1 MPEWVHNRAEHLLAK
16 NPSMPKSMAFAIA
29 TQQGES
35 GGHVPKGFGTAEGRR
50 TSKAKFSTPKDDER
64 KANPGGL
71 ETPKLKHAAI
81 GPMLV
86 SLLSKVGF
94 APSAFGGQPA
104 QNPPG
109 MKGQSQVPPFVAPPL
124 EVKAAS
130 ALKPI
135 KDFAKT
141 VGGQSTKLREASIHH
156 LKSAREIENVL
167 NSRLPLHKTVELPAM
182 RGGWAHTSK
191 ALETDAKR
199 HARAG
204 HLSSVLAGVADKETA
219 NARKALGAGVLA
231 AGTAGGLA
239 AHHIKSKEAG
249 VGAGAG
255 MSTSQYSGPLSFG
268 PFKQTS
274 GIPPFTRPPLTAPEK
289 TAEMRCQHGLVISKT
304 AGCRTC
310 GYAKTAAPMASATG
324 AMGPKASLTTTQR
337 VGQPKTTGFA
347 GPSIAEVS
355 KPKGFGTPLSGTL
368 KNQL

>member
-1 MPEWVHNRAEHLLAK
+1 MPEWMHNRAEHILAK
-16 NPSMPKSMAFAIA
+16 NPSMPKSEAFAIA
-29 TQQGES
+29 TQQMEA
-35 GGHVPKGFGTAEGRR
+35 GGHGPKSYGTAKGRR
-50 TSKAKFSTPKDDER
+50 TAKAKFNTPKDDQQ

-71 ETPKLKHAAI
+71 ESSKMKQAAV
-81 GPMLV
+81 GATLV
-86 SLLSKVGF
+86 TLLQKVGF

-124 EVKAAS
+124 EMKTSA

-141 VGGQSTKLREASIHH
+141 LSGQGTKLRDSSISH
-156 LKSAREIENVL
+156 LKAARDIENVL
-167 NSRLPLHKTVELPAM
+167 NSRLPLSKTVDLPAM
-182 RGGWAHTSK
+182 RGGWAHSSG
-191 ALETDAKR
+191 ALATDAKR

-219 NARKALGAGVLA
+219 KARKTLGAGVLA
-231 AGTAGGLA
+231 AGTASGLA
-239 AHHIKSKEAG
+239 SHHIKSKEAG
-249 VGAGAG
+249 VGVGAG

-274 GIPPFTRPPLTAPEK
+274 GIPPFTRPPLVTPDEK
-289 TAEMRCQHGLVISKT
+289 V
-304 AGCRTC
+304 
-310 GYAKTAAPMASATG
+310 AASMASATG

-347 GPSIAEVS
+347 GPSISEVS
-355 KPKGFGTPLSGTL
+355 KPKGFGTPLSGAL